1 MIVLRKLRL
10 INWYGFNNVTLPIGL
25 FTLIAG
31 KNGNG
36 KSVLLDAIKYALYAD
51 TVFNKST
58 ENTGSRT
65 VSSYTRGLLDATA
78 TTFMRPADKV
88 PNVYTHIALE
98 MENREIGN
106 PFILGT
112 VIETSASNN
121 NVVRRYVVEGKTLE
135 QVAHTYVDNGQIMP
149 YSAEQLQKALG
160 VKLLDV
166 NDGMVQFMQRTG
178 LRLNAKQL
186 SSFRHKLR
194 SIMSYN
200 PDSKID
206 QFIRESV
213 LEEKPLDFSKLVEA
227 KKNIDSLT
235 VNFLAIDDEIQELE
249 KILELFERLVNSRN
263 VLVAD
268 DIKIDYKQ
276 FITYTNE
283 IKQAELK
290 MDKAL
295 RETKQAEA
303 LEAELK
309 VRESELDQ
317 RVRKAKLNLDA
328 LDCSRAIEEA
338 KNALSRAQT
347 EKQQLAKE
355 REDLV
360 VFQERVNEWQQKLE
374 VENVTVENCDVLTNL
389 TSSQFT
395 KIEKEQSVE
404 QLFQTIKQHRD
415 NIFTEKTRF
424 QDQIEDNEKIQSRLQ
439 EQLNEYNAKKTTF
452 SQIPHYVQLK
462 NDINREFAKRG
473 IQSEARFACE
483 YVLEITDEAWR
494 NSIESYLG
502 ARRYTLLVEPEYYD
516 IADDVLNT
524 SKKNYAHLF
533 NTKLLMKKSVHVQE
547 QSVVQFINVK
557 NPIAKH
563 YFYYQLGRFKATTK
577 EQVKLYENAISL
589 DGRISV
595 AMDSYFLQFDKIKFY
610 CLGQDAIEL
619 NRVKTEQKLEL
630 YKQEHEAL
638 TTKKKQLESNQ
649 QYFERA
655 TAFFGQFN
663 FEAYA
668 EFDAAEKNC
677 VHKED
682 ELNQLIDAQNHN
694 VEYMTL
700 AELVESLEMELHKV
714 MDKKQQAADD
724 KYKWNYAFKES
735 EGLFKKCQQAFDIV
749 QANLTHFQQQHPF
762 IYEKAIV
769 DYQKHLEN
777 GPDSIGGILKDRD
790 RTKRLAKQ
798 LANNLTAAQSAYNS
812 SKLTDNHLPI
822 NDESRAKYEAR
833 KSKIWIDDLQQIRDE
848 LKQQTR
854 RYEEIFKNEFV
865 LTILKNCEAARDDLK
880 RINAELG
887 RLSFKSTY
895 KFDYQYIQDGSD
907 YGKIIEYAKY
917 LKEREE
923 LGVQMNQL
931 TLDEMTSYS
940 IDEGEQLE
948 NNIRQIINRIVD
960 SNDRNKIE
968 DLADYRNYMS
978 YEILLTNDILKG
990 AKLSRQAGYN
1000 SGAEVQIPYM
1010 LILLSALLLIYND
1023 KLSSTRLVFIDEPF
1037 AKMDPTNIKIMLN
1050 FMKEQRLQMIFCAPD
1065 KTELIGNECQVIL
1078 PVLRT
1083 QANLMEIGIVEIR
1096 EGV

>member
-1 MIVLRKLRL
+1 MIVLRKIRL

-78 TTFMRPADKV
+78 TTFMRSADKV

-98 MENREIGN
+98 MENCEIATS
-106 PFILGT
+106 FILGT

-121 NVVRRYVVEGKTLE
+121 TVTRRYVVEGKTLE
-135 QVAHTYVDNGQIMP
+135 QVAHTYVDNEQIMP
-149 YSAEQLQKALG
+149 YSAEQLQKSLG

-166 NDGMVQFMQRTG
+166 NDGMVQFLQRTG
-178 LRLNAKQL
+178 LRLNGKQL

-200 PDSKID
+200 PESKID

-227 KKNIDSLT
+227 KQNIDSLT
-235 VNFLAIDDEIQELE
+235 ANFSAIDDEIQELE
-249 KILELFERLVNSRN
+249 KILEFFEKLVNARN
-263 VLVAD
+263 LLVAD
-268 DIKIDYKQ
+268 DMKIDYKQ
-276 FITYTNE
+276 FLAYKFE
-283 IKQAELK
+283 IKQTELK
-290 MDKAL
+290 MDKEL
-295 RETKQAEA
+295 REMKQAEA

-317 RVRKAKLNLDA
+317 KVRKAKLNLDA

-338 KNALSRAQT
+338 KFALSQAQT
-347 EKQQLAKE
+347 KKQQLAKE
-355 REDLV
+355 RNNLES
-360 VFQERVNEWQQKLE
+360 FQERVYEWLKKLE
-374 VENVTVENCDVLTNL
+374 VENVTVEKSGVLTEL
-389 TSSQFT
+389 RSSQFT

-404 QLFQTIKQHRD
+404 QLYQTIKQHRD
-415 NIFTEKTRF
+415 DIFTEKTRI
-424 QDQIEDNEKIQSRLQ
+424 QDQIEDNEKIQSNLQ
-439 EQLNEYNAKKTTF
+439 QQLNEYNAKKTTF

-462 NDINREFAKRG
+462 NDINREFAKRD

-502 ARRYTLLVEPEYYD
+502 ARRYTLLIEPEYYD
-516 IADDVLNT
+516 IADDVLNA
-524 SKKNYAHLF
+524 SKNNYAHLF
-533 NTKLLMKKSVHVQE
+533 NTKLLMKKSVHIQE

-557 NPIAKH
+557 NPVAKH
-563 YFYYQLGRFKATTK
+563 YFDYQLGRFHATTK
-577 EQVKLYENAISL
+577 EQVRLYENAIAV

-595 AMDSYFLQFDKIKFY
+595 AMDSYFLQFEKIKFY
-610 CLGQDAIEL
+610 CLGRDAIEL
-619 NRVKTEQKLEL
+619 NRVKTEQKLEV

-638 TTKKKQLESNQ
+638 TTMKKQLVSNQ

-655 TAFFGQFN
+655 AAFFSHFN
-663 FEAYA
+663 FDAYA
-668 EFDAAEKNC
+668 EFEVAEKNC

-682 ELNQLIDAQNHN
+682 ELNQLIDSQKHN
-694 VEYMTL
+694 VEYITL
-700 AELVESLEMELHKV
+700 AELVENLEKGLQIVK
-714 MDKKQQAADD
+714 DKKQQAAED
-724 KYKWNYAFKES
+724 KLTWSHAYKES
-735 EGLFKKCQQAFDIV
+735 KKSLSEKQQNFEIV
-749 QANLTHFQQQHPF
+749 RANLNLFQQQQPTV
-762 IYEKAIV
+762 YEKAIE
-769 DYQKHLEN
+769 DYNKHLEN
-777 GPDSIGGILKDRD
+777 GLNSVGGILKDRE
-790 RTKRLAKQ
+790 RAKRLAKQ
-798 LANNLTAAQSAYNS
+798 LERDLTAAQIEYNS
-812 SKLTDNHLPI
+812 SKSTDNRLPI
-822 NDESRAKYEAR
+822 NDESRAIYEAR

-880 RINAELG
+880 RINIELS
-887 RLSFKSTY
+887 RLSFKATY
-895 KFDYQYIQDGSD
+895 KFDYHYIQDGSD

-940 IDEGEQLE
+940 IEDGEQLDQD
-948 NNIRQIINRIVD
+948 IRKIINRIVE
-960 SNDRNKIE
+960 SNDKNKIE
-968 DLADYRNYMS
+968 DLADYRNYMT

-990 AKLSRQAGYN
+990 AKLSRQAGFN

-1050 FMKEQRLQMIFCAPD
+1050 FMKEQSLQMIFCAPD
-1065 KTELIGNECQVIL
+1065 KTELIGNECEVIL

-1083 QANLMEIGIVEIR
+1083 KANSMEVGIIELR